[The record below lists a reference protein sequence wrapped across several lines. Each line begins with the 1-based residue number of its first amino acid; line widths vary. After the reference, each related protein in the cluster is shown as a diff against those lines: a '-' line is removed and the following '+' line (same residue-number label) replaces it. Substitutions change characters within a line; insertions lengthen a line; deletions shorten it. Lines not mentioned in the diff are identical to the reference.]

1 MNDPI
6 ASALCSNCQRDAQTV
21 PCESI
26 ARMLV
31 TVPQVPSEC
40 RSTHA
45 ICPSCLDLRQQ
56 KGRHAERCE
65 LGLAGIALQCAGWA
79 TPLSEF
85 LRKDLR
91 TRRPRW
97 IKLAARR
104 AHSSN
109 FGLPETGSQNGSST
123 PCDFQANSAN
133 APSQIRAFFG
143 FRATDVSRRK
153 LIDAIGRCSFNKF
166 ARFGDFS
173 FASAIAAPRP
183 STFVQGTQI
192 KRATAHFPK
201 QWRVR
206 AD

>member
-1 MNDPI
+1 VRIGFGRYSSSMCRLGH
-6 ASALCSNCQRDAQTV
+6 SALRISPEGPAHTSTEVDKVSSGTPFPSRRRICWNSRRD
-21 PCESI
+21 
-26 ARMLV
+26 
-31 TVPQVPSEC
+31 
-40 RSTHA
+40 
-45 ICPSCLDLRQQ
+45 
-56 KGRHAERCE
+56 
-65 LGLAGIALQCAGWA
+65 
-79 TPLSEF
+79 
-85 LRKDLR
+85 
-91 TRRPRW
+91 
-97 IKLAARR
+97 RR